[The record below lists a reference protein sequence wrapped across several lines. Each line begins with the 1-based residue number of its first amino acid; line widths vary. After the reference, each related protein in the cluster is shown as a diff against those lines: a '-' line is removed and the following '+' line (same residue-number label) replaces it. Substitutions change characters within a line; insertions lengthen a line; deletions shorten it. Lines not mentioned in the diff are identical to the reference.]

1 MEEIQKTEND
11 KETVFEAKV
20 YQEKLQEFPFVLN
33 LILINSVFEIT
44 TPLSNCLQSKSIDF
58 VQAHDLVNTALMR
71 LKDMRSDVFFSS
83 CVRNAEEFARK
94 RGINTSFP
102 EKRIPLRKKQAGEMI
117 NDERPQNQIDRYKIE
132 TFYVLIDTVIS
143 VFKNRFSENSNEIF
157 EELTLLREDRIT
169 SLFKSMYS
177 LNF

>member
-1 MEEIQKTEND
+1 
-11 KETVFEAKV
+11 
-20 YQEKLQEFPFVLN
+20 
-33 LILINSVFEIT
+33 
-44 TPLSNCLQSKSIDF
+44 
-58 VQAHDLVNTALMR
+58 
-71 LKDMRSDVFFSS
+71 
-83 CVRNAEEFARK
+83 
-94 RGINTSFP
+94 
-102 EKRIPLRKKQAGEMI
+102 MI
-117 NDERPQNQIDRYKIE
+117 NDERPQNQIYRYKIE